1 MITAETKSCAR
12 LAVALAPAFAGPYGR
27 GSRGERTESYRFAD
41 PAAPTVWESQVASG
55 GRG

>member
-1 MITAETKSCAR
+1 MMTAETKSCAR

-27 GSRGERTESYRFAD
+27 GSRGDRTETYTLAD
-41 PAAPTVWESQVASG
+41 PAAPTVWESQAASG